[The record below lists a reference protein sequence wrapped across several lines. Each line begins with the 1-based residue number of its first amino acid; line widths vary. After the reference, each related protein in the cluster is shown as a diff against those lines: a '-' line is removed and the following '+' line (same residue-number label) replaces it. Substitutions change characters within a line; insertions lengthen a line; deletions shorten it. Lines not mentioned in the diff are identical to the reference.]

1 MLEKVVN
8 RQLFTMKFNS
18 SRLKKFGYD
27 IEIDYNKALENG
39 EIIALSDSQM
49 LRTIRE
55 VVVSKT
61 GDKSRVLDRVLLEEF
76 YEELNKIKKKRNSE
90 ENKAQIIEIKNKIIK
105 MCFIPEYIT
114 IVMDDPS
121 HYDYMF
127 RNGVKING
135 VKYFRISTSAGQ
147 GRVSTVTFCSSEVL
161 DAVNEIL
168 DNGRKKDIKFS
179 PSKFNAYKGIYSS
192 ATKTVRTPR
201 FCVVPDFESPD
212 SFEVNWVTET
222 TGENDDLIEPRTIT
236 RMYNRWDG
244 MGLISPHMAKLWAED
259 LGIDY
264 IPSQFCVRQSFIKG
278 MLCVFSFTDFCE
290 KKNNGN
296 FMIKSIY
303 KDKNGNNIE
312 VDLREI
318 DVILT
323 ESQFKLW
330 NSYCSLEEYKKNCE
344 KNNLKWGVSLYVDKE
359 LPTVLRMNYQ
369 FLQATNVPE
378 DKIEELCEEFVDWL
392 QGVNSENIY
401 YSLLFLLGVDTSK
414 SSIEKY
420 LKHSENYW
428 IKSLIVNHKLLEDK
442 YIKKKIY
449 GLIKTKI
456 ENACL
461 GVINLTGN
469 YQVIVSDPYGMMQYL
484 CGHEVTGL
492 ISKGACYSKFW
503 SDRGVNQVDCMRA
516 PLTYRSEH
524 VVLNIEN
531 TEEQQYWYS
540 YCYGGIILNIH
551 GHETDNFAGSD
562 FDFDILATTSNKI
575 LIDSVYRDENP
586 VVYEAPKPAKIIF
599 TEEDLYKSDLFSF
612 GSIIGAITNK
622 STSGFALLNNL
633 EKEYGKDSREY
644 KTTINRIKMC
654 TKLQSAQ
661 IDK

>member
-296 FMIKSIY
+296 FIFKSIY
-303 KDKNGNNIE
+303 KDENGNNIE

-330 NSYCSLEEYKKNCE
+330 NSYCSL
-344 KNNLKWGVSLYVDKE
+344 
-359 LPTVLRMNYQ
+359 
-369 FLQATNVPE
+369 
-378 DKIEELCEEFVDWL
+378 
-392 QGVNSENIY
+392 
-401 YSLLFLLGVDTSK
+401 
-414 SSIEKY
+414 
-420 LKHSENYW
+420 
-428 IKSLIVNHKLLEDK
+428 
-442 YIKKKIY
+442 
-449 GLIKTKI
+449 
-456 ENACL
+456 
-461 GVINLTGN
+461 
-469 YQVIVSDPYGMMQYL
+469 
-484 CGHEVTGL
+484 
-492 ISKGACYSKFW
+492 
-503 SDRGVNQVDCMRA
+503 
-516 PLTYRSEH
+516 
-524 VVLNIEN
+524 
-531 TEEQQYWYS
+531 
-540 YCYGGIILNIH
+540 
-551 GHETDNFAGSD
+551 
-562 FDFDILATTSNKI
+562 
-575 LIDSVYRDENP
+575 
-586 VVYEAPKPAKIIF
+586 
-599 TEEDLYKSDLFSF
+599 
-612 GSIIGAITNK
+612 
-622 STSGFALLNNL
+622 
-633 EKEYGKDSREY
+633 
-644 KTTINRIKMC
+644 
-654 TKLQSAQ
+654 
-661 IDK
+661 